1 MKPIDYQHSGKQTQ
15 IDAPELKYRGI
26 VFSTTSIKLL
36 CIEVQLK
43 IYQIVIKTL
52 PRLDEKIR

>member
-26 VFSTTSIKLL
+26 VFSITSIKLL

-43 IYQIVIKTL
+43 IDQIVIKTL
-52 PRLDEKIR
+52 P